1 MRLRLGV
8 TFHSIFY
15 APFLVALHRGLFY
28 QQGLEL
34 QATTT
39 GDGRVVLGGMERGE
53 FDVGIGG
60 IMRSLV
66 AFDGG
71 TERPPVHF
79 ARINDRDGFFLLGRS
94 PEFDWPDLLGKR
106 LILFSEAPT
115 PWYVMRG
122 LLRERGLDPDRVEVI
137 GDRSAHEAAAAFR
150 AGEADFL
157 EAPAHIAEGLV
168 RDGVAVIVREM
179 ARELGP
185 LPYSSYCARPGLLE
199 QQPDALSALIR
210 AHVAALDWMRA
221 VGGVEIWETIQ
232 SSFPDDDPAVM
243 RRAVERYQRLGTW
256 AADASLPRA
265 SYDRLADLLQRG
277 GLIQRIAPYELICR
291 DDLTRAVL
299 QERGG

>member
-15 APFLVALHRGLFY
+15 APFLVALHRGLFH
-28 QQGLEL
+28 QQGLDL

-39 GDGRVVLGGMERGE
+39 GDGRLVLGGMERGE

-66 AFDGG
+66 AFDAGA
-71 TERPPVHF
+71 ERPPLHF

-137 GDRSAHEAAAAFR
+137 GDRPAPEAAAAFR
-150 AGEADFL
+150 AGQADFL
-157 EAPAHIAEGLV
+157 EAPAPFAEALI
-168 RDGVAVIVREM
+168 RDGAAVIVREM

-185 LPYSSYCARPGLLE
+185 LPYSSYCARPEVLE
-199 QQPDALSALIR
+199 QQPEAVSALIR
-210 AHVAALDWMRA
+210 AHVAALDWMRSA
-221 VGGVEIWETIQ
+221 SGAEIWETIQ
-232 SSFPDDDPAVM
+232 ASFPDDDPLVM
-243 RRAVERYQRLGTW
+243 QRAVERYQRLGTW
-256 AADASLPRA
+256 AADASLPRV
-265 SYDRLADLLQRG
+265 SYDRLAELLQRG
-277 GLIQRIAPYELICR
+277 GLIQRIAPYELICN
-291 DDLTRAVL
+291 DNLARAVL
-299 QERGG
+299 QERAG